1 MASSV
6 LSLSNSSLTFKL
18 SIAATVIVMIGS
30 YFSFDQNPLIEK
42 RIVEESEV
50 IPIVGGAVGP
60 ESFAFDPHGDGP
72 YAGVSDGRIIKW
84 LPNETRWLD
93 FAVTSPE
100 RDGCEGFHDHSDTE
114 HRCGRPLGLDFDE
127 STGDLYIADAYL
139 GLLVVGPNGGLATKV
154 AKMAQGFPFGFTN
167 SLCIDQSHGVLYF
180 TDSSTTFSR
189 RNYVSVIVSGDSTG
203 RLMKYDMK
211 MKQVSVL
218 LKNLKFPNGV
228 AMSKHGDFLLF
239 AETTTCKIFKIWLK
253 TSQAGTVEVVSELP
267 GFPDNIKRNKKGEF
281 WVGVNSRRSKF
292 LGWVLSINWIRNNL
306 AKIPFD
312 ITKSHSYLSS
322 LGFGGGGL
330 AIRLSE
336 DGHIVEILEDTRKK
350 IWKSISEVHEINGNF
365 WIGSV
370 KMPFA
375 IKEKVFSCENL

>member
-6 LSLSNSSLTFKL
+6 LSLSNSSSTFKL

-114 HRCGRPLGLDFDE
+114 HKCGRPLGLDFDE

-167 SLCIDQSHGVLYF
+167 SLCIDQSHGVL
-180 TDSSTTFSR
+180 
-189 RNYVSVIVSGDSTG
+189 NYVSVIVSGDSTG

-336 DGHIVEILEDTRKK
+336 DGHIVEILEDTRRK
-350 IWKSISEVHEINGNF
+350 IWKSISEVHEINGNI

-375 IKEKVFSCENL
+375 IKEKVSSCENL